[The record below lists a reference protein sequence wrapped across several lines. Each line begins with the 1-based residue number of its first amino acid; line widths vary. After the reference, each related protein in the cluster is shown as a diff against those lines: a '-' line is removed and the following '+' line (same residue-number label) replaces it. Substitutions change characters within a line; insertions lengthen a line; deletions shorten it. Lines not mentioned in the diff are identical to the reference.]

1 MTLKRDFASK
11 WKLFQVAS
19 LSCKKGFHFEMKTA
33 SKIVSVQETVVQ
45 KNAFIS
51 GIWTCFT
58 KFWCMKMFSNSI

>member
-33 SKIVSVQETVVQ
+33 SKIVFAPKTVVY
-45 KNAFIS
+45 KKIIS
-51 GIWTCFT
+51 QMSFKLALENYGAWKCV
-58 KFWCMKMFSNSI
+58 